1 MASGG
6 HALVQFPSRINFI
19 EEAGGAKMTIP
30 ESAAENMRS
39 GYNCAQSVVKTFAD
53 EAEYSSLE
61 DVLLL
66 ASGFGGG
73 IGRTGHICGALS
85 GAVMVLGKMRGYRDP
100 ADSAGRART
109 YSLVRMLTEEF
120 RAEHGAILCRDL
132 WGFDFQDE
140 AAVRQAQE
148 NGVFQKQCPAYVQSA
163 SQILERLLA
172 SAEKE

>member
-1 MASGG
+1 
-6 HALVQFPSRINFI
+6 
-19 EEAGGAKMTIP
+19 MTIP

-39 GYNCAQSVVKTFAD
+39 GYNCAQAVVKAFSV
-53 EAEYSSLE
+53 EAGFSSLE
-61 DVLLL
+61 DALLI

-85 GAVMVLGKMRGYRDP
+85 GAVMVLSKMRGYQEP

-109 YSLVRMLTEEF
+109 YSLVKQLMDGF

-132 WGFDFQDE
+132 LGFDFQDE

-148 NGVFQKQCPAYVQSA
+148 NGAFQKQCPVYVQSA
-163 SQILERLLA
+163 SRILERLLA
-172 SAEKE
+172 SAEKA